1 MRTEIRN
8 LTIEECLSSLGGAGG
23 ERKVYYKLI
32 NGKLYPFYYQA
43 KLIINLCTI
52 DVTNDITKKAI
63 IGEKSIGISI
73 YLNKTS
79 LIGPTSGSVNILN
92 IS

>member
-32 NGKLYPFYYQA
+32 WITHSKLGF
-43 KLIINLCTI
+43 
-52 DVTNDITKKAI
+52 D
-63 IGEKSIGISI
+63 
-73 YLNKTS
+73 
-79 LIGPTSGSVNILN
+79 
-92 IS
+92 

>member
-32 NGKLYPFYYQA
+32 
-43 KLIINLCTI
+43 
-52 DVTNDITKKAI
+52 
-63 IGEKSIGISI
+63 
-73 YLNKTS
+73 TS
-79 LIGPTSGSVNILN
+79 NPQPPS
-92 IS
+92 

>member
-32 NGKLYPFYYQA
+32 NGKLYPF
-43 KLIINLCTI
+43 
-52 DVTNDITKKAI
+52 ITMIKC
-63 IGEKSIGISI
+63 
-73 YLNKTS
+73 
-79 LIGPTSGSVNILN
+79 ILLM
-92 IS
+92 